1 MYPVFLF
8 SQEISDLD
16 TLERRL
22 VELRNTHPDEVIKI
36 GDYILKH
43 SSSDR
48 QKSNALIFMSFAYF
62 AKKDTHKFTELLFKS
77 KEIAEGTKDPEIIT
91 RIYGTIAQM
100 YLKIE
105 FKDKAAEYIQKAIIE
120 IQKMPEGD
128 SKHRLKGLS
137 YIELGKINGADK
149 KSSEAN
155 VNFKNSLAEFKRM
168 NENSLYFI
176 KRSYYNMGDSF
187 YEINEPDSAK
197 LYLKKALY
205 IKQNPVVNP
214 YILYTLSNI
223 YSKEKQY
230 QRAID
235 TLTGVLDRDGL
246 NDDSLKSEIYLA
258 ILKNYNALGNTEKY
272 NLFNE
277 KYLALNHEISNNNLS
292 TIKNVIKMEEKDF
305 TKKISSANQQNDRL
319 LVLLGLIFF
328 TGTSVLFYVRK
339 NKKIQKKKYEALI
352 DQLEKGTGQVKVP
365 PLAQAIK
372 DAGGQV
378 ILTEIEKAI
387 LEKLV
392 KFEQSDKFT
401 NPKLSISTVSI
412 QLKTNTTYLSQ
423 IINKYKGK
431 NFNAYINELRI
442 NYICEKIHNN
452 PEYLAYKISYLAEMT
467 GFTSHST
474 FTTVFKSVTGM
485 SPSTFIREAENN
497 KNQN

>member
-8 SQEISDLD
+8 PQEVKNLD

-22 VELRNTHPDEVIKI
+22 VELRNTRPDEVIKI

-43 SSSDR
+43 STSDR
-48 QKSNALIFMSFAYF
+48 QKSTALVFMSFAYF
-62 AKKDTHKFTELLFKS
+62 EKKDTHKFTELLFKS

-105 FKDKAAEYIQKAIIE
+105 FKDKAAEYIEKAISE

-128 SKHRLKGLS
+128 SQHRLKGLS
-137 YIELGKINGADK
+137 YIELGKINGSDK
-149 KSSEAN
+149 KSAKAN
-155 VNFKNSLAEFKRM
+155 VYFKRSLAEFNKM
-168 NENSLYFI
+168 NENSPYFI

-187 YEINEPDSAK
+187 YEMNEPDSAK
-197 LYLKKALY
+197 LYLKKALA

-214 YILYTLSNI
+214 YILFTLSNI

-235 TLTGVLDRDGL
+235 TLTGVLDRNEL
-246 NDDSLKSEIYLA
+246 NDDSLKSEMYLA

-272 NLFNE
+272 NLYNE
-277 KYLALNHEISNNNLS
+277 KYLALNNEIANNNLS
-292 TIKNVIKMEEKDF
+292 TIKNVIKIEENNY
-305 TKKISSANQQNDRL
+305 TQKISSANEQNDRL
-319 LVLLGLIFF
+319 LILLAIIFLAGSGVF
-328 TGTSVLFYVRK
+328 FYVRK

-352 DQLEKGTGQVKVP
+352 DQLEKGALQTTVS
-365 PLAQAIK
+365 PLTQPVK

-378 ILTEIEKAI
+378 ISAEIEKSI

-401 NPKLSISTVSI
+401 NSKLSISTVSI
-412 QLKTNTTYLSQ
+412 LLKTNTTYLSQ

-431 NFNAYINELRI
+431 NFNTYINELRI

-452 PEYLAYKISYLAEMT
+452 PEYLAYKISYLAEMA

-485 SPSTFIREAENN
+485 SPSTFLREAE
-497 KNQN
+497 KSKK